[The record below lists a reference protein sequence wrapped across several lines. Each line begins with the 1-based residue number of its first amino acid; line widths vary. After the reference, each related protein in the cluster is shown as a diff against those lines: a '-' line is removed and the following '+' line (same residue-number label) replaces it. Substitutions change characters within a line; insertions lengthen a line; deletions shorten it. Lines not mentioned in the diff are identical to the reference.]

1 MSDVNKEVEK
11 AVTMYLKERGGQG
24 LTNIMRSIEYG
35 KKDVENALRRLKE
48 RKVVV
53 SERSHGCNKKS
64 VTWYL
69 ASNKAALDYRLA
81 TKKWDLNLFS

>member
-1 MSDVNKEVEK
+1 MCDKNKKIEEAVK
-11 AVTMYLKERGGQG
+11 ACLKERGGQG
-24 LTNIMRSIEYG
+24 STNIIRCLDY
-35 KKDVENALRRLKE
+35 KKIDVENALRRLKE

-53 SERSHGCNKKS
+53 SERSHGKNKKN